1 MPIGEPHTLRG
12 QPIDPRR
19 SNLPALR
26 IVAPHITVAE
36 IISVDDDD
44 VRLIG
49 GPGIERHG
57 DHRHRKEAEEDAQTG
72 RAR

>member
-1 MPIGEPHTLRG
+1 MSIGEAHTFFG
-12 QPIDPRR
+12 QPIDVRR
-19 SNLPALR
+19 GDLSALR
-26 IVAPHITVAE
+26 IVAAHIAIAE

-49 GPGIERHG
+49 GPDIERHG
-57 DHRHRKEAEEDAQTG
+57 DHRCRKEAEEDAQTG